1 MARHLHQ
8 QAGGDPSQ
16 GPVREMANPTPSPE
30 VGQDFPDAPSSNRE
44 SVGGDLS
51 EQQLADMAERMGLGG
66 DASESGRASSPGQT
80 STRPW
85 WVGGLAGAAAAGAAI
100 VILRRRRS

>member
-30 VGQDFPDAPSSNRE
+30 AGRDFPDAPGGDGR

-51 EQQLADMAERMGLGG
+51 DQQLADMADRLGLGDDEHG
-66 DASESGRASSPGQT
+66 GEPTSPLDALRSP
-80 STRPW
+80 R
-85 WVGGLAGAAAAGAAI
+85 VAGIGAVAALIAALF
-100 VILRRRRS
+100 VLRRRRS

>member
-30 VGQDFPDAPSSNRE
+30 AGHDFPDTPPENRR

-51 EQQLADMAERMGLGG
+51 EQQLADMADRMGLSSTASGDDIASGG
-66 DASESGRASSPGQT
+66 SAADRSRWAA
-80 STRPW
+80 
-85 WVGGLAGAAAAGAAI
+85 GLAGAIAI
-100 VILRRRRS
+100 VAIITLLRRRS